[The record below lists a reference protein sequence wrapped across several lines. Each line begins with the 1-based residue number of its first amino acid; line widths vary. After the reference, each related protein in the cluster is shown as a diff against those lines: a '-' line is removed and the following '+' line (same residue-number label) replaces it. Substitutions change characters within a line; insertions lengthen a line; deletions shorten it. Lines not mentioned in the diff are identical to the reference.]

1 MGNIKYLS
9 LISDD
14 NNLDLVEVLCAFYL
28 EEYHSNYII
37 YSLNKNSYNN
47 KNIIHVG
54 KLISVED
61 KDYLFNIDNYDEWT
75 KLRSIINKINEYGL
89 EGEVNE

>member
-1 MGNIKYLS
+1 MGDIKYLS

-14 NNLDLVEVLCAFYL
+14 NSLDFVEVLCSFYL
-28 EEYHSNYII
+28 EEYHSNYLI
-37 YSLNKNSYNN
+37 YSLNKNSSDN

-54 KLISVED
+54 KIINVNE

-75 KLRSIINKINEYGL
+75 KLRNIINRINEYGL
-89 EGEVNE
+89 EGEINE

>member
-14 NNLDLVEVLCAFYL
+14 NNLDLVEVLCTFYL
-28 EEYHSNYII
+28 EEFHSNYMV
-37 YSLNKNSYNN
+37 YSLNKNSSNN

-54 KLISVED
+54 KLIAVEG

-75 KLRSIINKINEYGL
+75 KLRGIINKINEYGL
-89 EGEVNE
+89 EGVFDE

>member
-14 NNLDLVEVLCAFYL
+14 NNLDLVEVLCTFYL

-37 YSLNKNSYNN
+37 YSLN
-47 KNIIHVG
+47 
-54 KLISVED
+54 IS
-61 KDYLFNIDNYDEWT
+61 L
-75 KLRSIINKINEYGL
+75 KIYI
-89 EGEVNE
+89 

>member
-14 NNLDLVEVLCAFYL
+14 NNLDLVEVLCTFYL

-37 YSLNKNSYNN
+37 YSLNKRSYYNQ
-47 KNIIHVG
+47 NII
-54 KLISVED
+54 
-61 KDYLFNIDNYDEWT
+61 NI
-75 KLRSIINKINEYGL
+75 
-89 EGEVNE
+89 VNEEAASYFEGQKSAKEVAQIIQSRVQIYVDENS